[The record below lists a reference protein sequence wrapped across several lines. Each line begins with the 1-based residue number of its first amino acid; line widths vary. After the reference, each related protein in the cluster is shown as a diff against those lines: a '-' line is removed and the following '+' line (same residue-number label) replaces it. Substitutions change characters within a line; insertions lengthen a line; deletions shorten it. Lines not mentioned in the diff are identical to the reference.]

1 MGALHEGHASLIA
14 RAVRENDL
22 AVVSIFVNPTQFGPQ
37 EDFGAYPR
45 DEPADLAACE
55 RLGATMVFAPTVD
68 ELYPAGDATRV
79 QPGPIAARLEGAARP
94 GHFVGVATVLTKL
107 FAIVRPDVAYFG
119 QKDFQQ
125 LRVVQTVARDLR
137 LAVRIAGCPTVRD
150 PDGLAISSR
159 NRYLSAEHRRSALAT
174 TIAEQ
179 RMAVPSEPTVEQVS
193 LKERRGQ
200 ALLGTITAAH
210 FSHHVTNSL
219 LNPLLPLIR
228 NAFALSYAESG
239 FAVSAF
245 SIAAG
250 LANAPWGLLAD
261 RIGSRVVIVGG
272 LFLMGAASV
281 ALATTG
287 SYWPLLALLAVPGIV
302 AGSFHGPAA
311 ALIARMFSPRVRGT
325 AMGMHITG
333 GHLSFFAAPA
343 LAGILATAT
352 GTWRTPYIWFAAAPI
367 VFGAM

>member
-125 LRVVQTVARDLR
+125 VRVVQTVARDLR

-159 NRYLSAEHRRSALAT
+159 NRYLSAEHRRSALALSRALRAT
-174 TIAEQ
+174 EEMWSRGERDPAKLREH
-179 RMAVPSEPTVEQVS
+179 
-193 LKERRGQ
+193 LKR
-200 ALLGTITAAH
+200 L
-210 FSHHVTNSL
+210 
-219 LNPLLPLIR
+219 
-228 NAFALSYAESG
+228 
-239 FAVSAF
+239 
-245 SIAAG
+245 AAG
-250 LANAPWGLLAD
+250 QGVALEYMSVADPLTLDELDRPAD
-261 RIGSRVVIVGG
+261 R
-272 LFLMGAASV
+272 
-281 ALATTG
+281 
-287 SYWPLLALLAVPGIV
+287 
-302 AGSFHGPAA
+302 
-311 ALIARMFSPRVRGT
+311 ALISLAARVDGT
-325 AMGMHITG
+325 RLIDNVLVGI
-333 GHLSFFAAPA
+333 A
-343 LAGILATAT
+343 LEAL
-352 GTWRTPYIWFAAAPI
+352 P
-367 VFGAM
+367 